1 MVKLRPLLNNKSST
15 QKKQPKPT
23 WRRGKRAGLITPR
36 SLDRNESSVN
46 PLLYHHNY
54 IIMLPYFILRAGG
67 YIAYY
72 SIYLGYVCVYRLL
85 NDPLT
90 VTLLLL

>member
-1 MVKLRPLLNNKSST
+1 
-15 QKKQPKPT
+15 
-23 WRRGKRAGLITPR
+23 
-36 SLDRNESSVN
+36 
-46 PLLYHHNY
+46 
-54 IIMLPYFILRAGG
+54 MLPYFILRAGG